1 MLLDEKI
8 DSLQK
13 VTKRKI
19 TYDEIAKVLGLSSK
33 QAAYNRVTRKQP
45 LKDWEI
51 LKLEEA
57 FKSPPINNDEIRQKI
72 KELQEK
78 LGITKSDETVSIP
91 YRPDVYLSAGY
102 GVEVY
107 SESAEFVTLDVRLF
121 TTDRGT
127 KINPAHCEVVR
138 ISGKSIEPEY
148 RHGDRVIIDRDDTEF
163 MDGHIF
169 AFRYNGQCY
178 VKEINVMG
186 NKIKCISLNKEYEPF
201 YIKEG
206 EEFTVFGRILPRI
219 RL

>member
-13 VTKRKI
+13 VTKQKI
-19 TYDEIAKVLGLSSK
+19 TYEAVAKVLGLSSK

-57 FKSPPINNDEIRQKI
+57 FTAPCASSDEIRNKI
-72 KELQEK
+72 KELQNK
-78 LGITKSDETVSIP
+78 LGMENKETVSIP
-91 YRPDVYLSAGY
+91 YRPEVYLSAGY

-107 SESAEFVTLDVRLF
+107 TETAEFVTLDLRLF
-121 TTDRGT
+121 TTDRGN
-127 KINPAHCEVVR
+127 KINPAHCEIVR
-138 ISGKSIEPEY
+138 ISGNSMMPEY
-148 RHGDRVIIDRDDTEF
+148 RDGDRVIIDRDDTEF
-163 MDGHIF
+163 IDGHIF
-169 AFRYNGQCY
+169 AFRYERQCF
-178 VKEINVMG
+178 VKEINVLKD
-186 NKIKCISLNKEYEPF
+186 KIKCISLNKEYEPF
-201 YIKEG
+201 YINKN